1 MTKTPEELYF
11 ERMMQEYTT
20 RWEGCPYVLGSIK
33 GITALS
39 LANCDGYEAGY
50 NAAWDEWRAGKLFQN
65 QDHAD
70 AVYKEAAEDELSDAG
85 KVMNSPNNSDS
96 WISVKEELPKDY
108 VGWTTVYG
116 CILSRWGVQ
125 PGFYTKDS
133 GIWISRFVEEDEGSQ
148 NYVKFESVTHWM
160 PLPEPPGKDER

>member
-1 MTKTPEELYF
+1 MTKTPQQLAKEYGDYF
-11 ERMMQEYTT
+11 MPGEDNRAYTS
-20 RWEGCPYVLGSIK
+20 VIK
-33 GITALS
+33 EIAFL
-39 LANCDGYEAGY
+39 AGY
-50 NAAWDEWRAGKLFQN
+50 QAAKDQLA
-65 QDHAD
+65 
-70 AVYKEAAEDELSDAG
+70 DAG
-85 KVMNSPNNSDS
+85 KVMNPSNNSNG
-96 WISVKEELPKDY
+96 WISVKEQLPEDY

-160 PLPEPPGKDER
+160 PLPEPPGKV